1 MELYVARR
9 ASLGDHAV
17 TIFLVVVGVLRPM
30 LDQCFVCMV
39 FAPLACRNRQIRVAV
54 GDRFSPVGLTTQP
67 GVELGNRVRSGV
79 TDATLGQQDADGHN
93 ADNDHQFPYHDST
106 TFNRW

>member
-1 MELYVARR
+1 MQFYVARR

-17 TIFLVVVGVLRPM
+17 TICFVAIGILRPM
-30 LDQCFVCMV
+30 LDQHLVRMV

-79 TDATLGQQDADGHN
+79 TDAALGQQDADGHN
-93 ADNDHQFPYHDST
+93 ADNDHQFPCHDST
-106 TFNRW
+106 TFNRR